1 MKYCLGAAKI
11 TLCRQ
16 PAGGVSE
23 IFFIFYTIN
32 NIKLRLK
39 MVVTKNGL
47 MEHDTRKEMEQEV
60 AVCRALFEKKTRD
73 YGTSWRILRLPSLT
87 DQIFIKA
94 NRIRS
99 IQESGENR
107 VGDDIRGE
115 FVAMVNYA
123 VMALIQGERSKA
135 EGESLELPLEE
146 TMTLYDEQVKRILDL
161 MMDKNHD
168 YGEAWRQMR
177 VSSMVDLILMKLLRI
192 KQIEDN
198 EGKTLV
204 SEGVEGG
211 YMDIVNYSLFCLVR
225 LTEEN
230 TIS

>member
-1 MKYCLGAAKI
+1 MMTTRQEIDREAA
-11 TLCRQ
+11 C
-16 PAGGVSE
+16 
-23 IFFIFYTIN
+23 
-32 NIKLRLK
+32 
-39 MVVTKNGL
+39 
-47 MEHDTRKEMEQEV
+47 
-60 AVCRALFEKKTRD
+60 CRALFEKKTHD

-99 IQESGENR
+99 VQESGENL
-107 VGDDIRGE
+107 VGDDLRGE

-123 VMALIQGERSKA
+123 IMALVQKELDGRQGEKA
-135 EGESLELPLEE
+135 PLELPLEE
-146 TMTLYDEQVKRILDL
+146 AMALYDKHLGRTIDL
-161 MMDKNHD
+161 MMSKNHD

-177 VSSMVDLILMKLLRI
+177 VGSMVDLILMKLRRI

-198 EGKTLV
+198 EGVTLV

-225 LTEEN
+225 LTEEEK
-230 TIS
+230 

>member
-1 MKYCLGAAKI
+1 MFSRFLMIMTKKDALQTTRQEIEREAAI
-11 TLCRQ
+11 CR
-16 PAGGVSE
+16 
-23 IFFIFYTIN
+23 T
-32 NIKLRLK
+32 
-39 MVVTKNGL
+39 
-47 MEHDTRKEMEQEV
+47 
-60 AVCRALFEKKTRD
+60 LFEKKTRD
-73 YGTSWRILRLPSLT
+73 YGTSWRVLRLPSLT

-99 IQESGENR
+99 VQESGENL
-107 VGDDIRGE
+107 VGDDLRDE

-123 VMALIQGERSKA
+123 VMALIQQEL
-135 EGESLELPLEE
+135 ESGQWSVVSGQSTTSTDDRPPMELPLEE
-146 TMTLYDEQVKRILDL
+146 AMRLYDKHLNRTVDL

-177 VSSMVDLILMKLLRI
+177 ISSMVDLILMKLRRI

-198 EGKTLV
+198 EGQTLV

-225 LTEEN
+225 MAEE
-230 TIS
+230 

>member
-1 MKYCLGAAKI
+1 M
-11 TLCRQ
+11 
-16 PAGGVSE
+16 
-23 IFFIFYTIN
+23 N
-32 NIKLRLK
+32 NNDLLVR
-39 MVVTKNGL
+39 
-47 MEHDTRKEMEQEV
+47 DTRAEMEQEV
-60 AVCRALFEKKTRD
+60 AECRALFEKKTRD

-107 VGDDIRGE
+107 VGDDVRDE

-123 VMALIQGERSKA
+123 VMALILNEELRIKA
-135 EGESLELPLEE
+135 EELAEAKPERVME
-146 TMTLYDEQVKRILDL
+146 LYDVQMKRVLDL
-161 MMDKNHD
+161 MMDKIHD

-177 VSSMVDLILMKLLRI
+177 ISSMVDLILMKLLRI

-198 EGKTLV
+198 EGRTLV

-211 YMDIVNYSLFCLVR
+211 YMDIINYSLFCLVR
-225 LTEEN
+225 MTEMKTEN
-230 TIS
+230 

>member
-1 MKYCLGAAKI
+1 M
-11 TLCRQ
+11 
-16 PAGGVSE
+16 
-23 IFFIFYTIN
+23 
-32 NIKLRLK
+32 
-39 MVVTKNGL
+39 TKNGL
-47 MEHDTRKEMEQEV
+47 MEHDTRKEMEAEV
-60 AVCRALFEKKTRD
+60 AECRALFEKKTRD

-107 VGDDIRGE
+107 VGDGVRGE

-123 VMALIQGERSKA
+123 VMALILNEELRIKNEEHTPSPLRGTPPIL
-135 EGESLELPLEE
+135 GGELPLEE
-146 TMTLYDEQVKRILDL
+146 VMRQYDGQTKRVLDL

-225 LTEEN
+225 LTEE
-230 TIS
+230 SEKSE

>member
-1 MKYCLGAAKI
+1 MTNNDALLTTRQEIENQAAYCR
-11 TLCRQ
+11 T
-16 PAGGVSE
+16 
-23 IFFIFYTIN
+23 
-32 NIKLRLK
+32 
-39 MVVTKNGL
+39 
-47 MEHDTRKEMEQEV
+47 
-60 AVCRALFEKKTRD
+60 LFEKKTRD

-99 IQESGENR
+99 VQESGENR
-107 VGDDIRGE
+107 VGDDLRGE

-123 VMALIQGERSKA
+123 VMALIQQELENGEPHPQPRSQ
-135 EGESLELPLEE
+135 GEERKSGEPAPMELPLEDA
-146 TMTLYDEQVKRILDL
+146 MALYDKHLGRTIDL
-161 MMDKNHD
+161 MMSKNHD

-177 VSSMVDLILMKLLRI
+177 VSSMVDLILMKLRRI

-211 YMDIVNYSLFCLVR
+211 YMDIINYSLFCLVR
-225 LTEEN
+225 MGEVEK
-230 TIS
+230 